1 MARPVGCSGLV
12 TTTEDRR
19 REQAIQDY
27 RVLDA
32 PARRELLAVAEL
44 AARVAGV
51 PMATINLITAT
62 QQRQVATYGFPPA
75 VCTRE
80 DSLCSKV
87 VEQRAPALVEDIL
100 LDERFSSSRFATGE
114 LGSVRFYAAHPLV
127 TPEGVV
133 IGTICVFDEETHA
146 VVPELESV
154 LRTLAERVVDLLQ
167 LELTTRRLEAA
178 NERLGE
184 FAAQVSHD
192 LKNPL
197 SAVRMALELARDEVA
212 DDSEVAGLLDR
223 AERGA
228 QRMNAMIGELLGFAQ
243 GGAAPDRVP
252 VDLGEQVEQVLEDL
266 ADVTAPGQVR
276 VESLPVVKGD
286 GVQLRTVLQNL
297 VANAVK
303 FSEAGSPVTLT
314 AERVERGWRVAVADR
329 GPGIAP
335 VDRERAFEPLVR
347 LDNSLP
353 GPGIGLAT
361 CRRVVEAHGGRM
373 GIEAHP
379 GGGSIVW
386 LELPD

>member
-1 MARPVGCSGLV
+1 MTP
-12 TTTEDRR
+12 TITEDLR
-19 REQAIQDY
+19 REQAIEAY
-27 RVLDA
+27 GVLDD
-32 PARRELLAVAEL
+32 PPRRELQAVVEL

-62 QQRQVATYGFPPA
+62 EQRQVATYGFPPA

-80 DSLCSKV
+80 DSLCAKV

-133 IGTICVFDEETHA
+133 IGTICVFDEVTHE
-146 VVPELESV
+146 VLPELESL

-167 LELTTRRLEAA
+167 LELTTRQLEAA
-178 NERLGE
+178 NERLGA

-197 SAVRMALELARDEVA
+197 SAIRMALELAHDEVD
-212 DDSEVAGLLDR
+212 DDSDLGGLLAR

-228 QRMNAMIGELLGFAQ
+228 QRMNAMIGELLGFAR
-243 GGAAPDRVP
+243 GGAAPELAP
-252 VDLGEQVEQVLEDL
+252 VDLGEQMEQVLEDL
-266 ADVTAPGQVR
+266 ADVTTHDQIR
-276 VESLPVVKGD
+276 FDRLPVVSGD
-286 GVQLRTVLQNL
+286 AVQLRTVLQNL

-303 FSEAGSPVTLT
+303 FSEPGAPVTVT
-314 AERVERGWRVAVADR
+314 GERVETGWRVAVADR

-335 VDRERAFEPLVR
+335 EDRERAFEPLVR
-347 LDNSLP
+347 LGGTKP
-353 GPGIGLAT
+353 GTGIGLAT
-361 CRRVVEAHGGRM
+361 CRRIVEAHGGRM
-373 GIEAHP
+373 GIDANP

-386 LELPD
+386 LELPA